1 MPWHCLTGI
10 RVLDLSQYLPGPYA
24 GQILAD
30 LGAEVVKVEPPAG
43 DPLRQVPPLDGDGL
57 SAFYNLVNAGK
68 TVVRLDLKQAA
79 GKAAFLGLVDR
90 ADALIESFRP
100 GALARLGLGAEALRA
115 RNPRLVHCALSGYG
129 QSGPDALKAGHDIN
143 YMAMAGGLASS
154 GIAARPNGAHPPTA
168 DFASG
173 MQAALTVLAA
183 LLGRERG
190 GQGGGQG
197 ATIDTS
203 IAETVLA
210 WQSLALTAAGRPGG
224 EAARG
229 EGRLSGGAAC
239 YQIYETADGRF
250 VTLGALEAKFW
261 ANFCRALGREDWI
274 ARHWEALPQTELI
287 AELAEAIA
295 ARPLAA
301 WQARLA
307 GVDCCYQA
315 VLEPAEVPEDP
326 QIRTRGLLRAYS
338 GPKPRVEVAFPA
350 LFDGT
355 PPAPRAPL
363 EERTAEA
370 LLAAWDGVSA

>member
-1 MPWHCLTGI
+1 MSARCLAGI

-57 SAFYNLVNAGK
+57 SAFYKLVNAGK

-100 GALARLGLGAEALRA
+100 GALARLGLDAEALRA

-154 GIAARPNGAHPPTA
+154 GTAARPIGAHPPTA

-183 LLGRERG
+183 LLGRARS
-190 GQGGGQG
+190 GQG

-210 WQSLALTAAGRPGG
+210 WQSLALTAAGRGG

-239 YQIYETADGRF
+239 YQVYETADGRF

-274 ARHWEALPQTELI
+274 ARHGEALPQTELI
-287 AELAEAIA
+287 AAVAEAIA

-301 WQARLA
+301 WQALLA

-315 VLEPAEVPEDP
+315 VLEPAEVPQDP
-326 QIRTRGLLRAYS
+326 QVRARGLLRAYP
-338 GPKPRVEVAFPA
+338 GPEPRVEVAFPA

-355 PPAPRAPL
+355 PPAPRAPF
-363 EERTAEA
+363 EERTAED
-370 LLAAWDGVSA
+370 LLAAWDGGYTKER

>member
-1 MPWHCLTGI
+1 MPAHCLAGI

-43 DPLRQVPPLDGDGL
+43 DPLRRVPPLDGDGI
-57 SAFYNLVNAGK
+57 SAFYKLVNAGK
-68 TVVRLDLKQAA
+68 TVVRIDLKQAA

-129 QSGPDALKAGHDIN
+129 QTGPDALKAGHDIN

-154 GIAARPNGAHPPTA
+154 GTARRPVGAHPPTA

-203 IAETVLA
+203 ISETVLA

-229 EGRLSGGAAC
+229 LGRLSGGAAC
-239 YQIYETADGRF
+239 YQVYRTADGRF

-274 ARHWEALPQTELI
+274 ERHWEALPQTALI
-287 AELAEAIA
+287 AAVAEAIA

-301 WQARLA
+301 WQALLA

-315 VLEPAEVPEDP
+315 VLEPAEVLEDP
-326 QIRTRGLLRAYS
+326 QIRARGLLRATP
-338 GPKPRVEVAFPA
+338 GPEPRVEVAFPA
-350 LFDGT
+350 LFDGA
-355 PPAPRAPL
+355 PPVPRAPL
-363 EERTAEA
+363 EERAAED
-370 LLAAWDGVSA
+370 LLAAWDGV

>member
-1 MPWHCLTGI
+1 MFARCLAGI

-30 LGAEVVKVEPPAG
+30 LGAEVVKIEPLAG
-43 DPLRQVPPLDGDGL
+43 DPMRRLPPLDGDGL
-57 SAFYNLVNAGK
+57 SASYKSINAGK
-68 TVVRLDLKQAA
+68 TVVRLDLKDAA
-79 GKAAFLGLVDR
+79 GKAAFLDLVDR
-90 ADALIESFRP
+90 ADGLIESFRP
-100 GALARLGLGAEALRA
+100 GALARLGLGAKALRA

-143 YMAMAGGLASS
+143 YMALAGGLASS
-154 GIAARPNGAHPPTA
+154 GTAARPIGAHPPTA

-173 MQAALTVLAA
+173 MQAALTMIAA
-183 LLGRERG
+183 WLGRERSG
-190 GQGGGQG
+190 RG
-197 ATIDTS
+197 AIIDTS

-210 WQSLALTAAGRPGG
+210 WQSLALTAAGRPGA

-229 EGRLSGGAAC
+229 QGRLSGGAAC

-274 ARHWEALPQTELI
+274 VRQEEVLPQTGLI
-287 AELAEAIA
+287 AEVAEAIA

-301 WQARLA
+301 WEALFD

-315 VLEPAEVPEDP
+315 VLESAEVLADP
-326 QIRTRGLLRAYS
+326 QIRARGLLRAYP
-338 GPKPRVEVAFPA
+338 GPEPRVEVAFPA
-350 LFDGT
+350 IFDGA

-363 EERTAEA
+363 EERAA
-370 LLAAWDGVSA
+370 ADLLAAWDGG

>member
-1 MPWHCLTGI
+1 MSGRCFLTGI

-57 SAFYNLVNAGK
+57 SAFYKLVNAGK
-68 TVVRLDLKQAA
+68 TVVRLDLKAAA

-100 GALARLGLGAEALRA
+100 GALARLGLDAGALRA

-129 QSGPDALKAGHDIN
+129 QSGPAALKAGHDIN
-143 YMAMAGGLASS
+143 YMALAGGLARS
-154 GIAARPNGAHPPTA
+154 GTAERPVGAHPPTA

-183 LLGRERG
+183 LLGRTRSG
-190 GQGGGQG
+190 RG

-203 IAETVLA
+203 ISDTVLA

-229 EGRLSGGAAC
+229 QGRLSGGAAC
-239 YQIYETADGRF
+239 YRIYETADRRF

-274 ARHWEALPQTELI
+274 ARQSEALPQTGLI
-287 AELAEAIA
+287 AEVAEAIA

-301 WQARLA
+301 WQALL
-307 GVDCCYQA
+307 GDVDCCYQA
-315 VLEPAEVPEDP
+315 VLEPTEVPDDP
-326 QIRTRGLLRAYS
+326 QIRARGLLRAYP
-338 GPKPRVEVAFPA
+338 GPDPRIEVAFPA
-350 LFDGT
+350 LIDGA
-355 PPAPRAPL
+355 PPAPRAPFQ
-363 EERTAEA
+363 ERDAEY
-370 LLAAWDGVSA
+370 LLAAWKGK